1 MDTADIDVDIL
12 HKKMLNSSVEFMEI
26 DKVGKSITTFLDK
39 IITKKSES
47 TSKSNL
53 NEIKELKELL
63 DMGAITQEEFNEKKK
78 ELLK

>member
-1 MDTADIDVDIL
+1 
-12 HKKMLNSSVEFMEI
+12 MLNISVEFLEI

-47 TSKSNL
+47 TTKSNL
-53 NEIKELKELL
+53 NEIKEWKERL
-63 DMGAITQEEFNEKKK
+63 DMGAITQEKFNEKKK